1 MGGKNTAGTLMGWWE
16 KENCVYARTTDKAL
30 PYLMVSHPDSIRST
44 SAKPLCPK
52 MPSGC
57 VWVSN
62 EWSAWSETESLAM
75 PRNGCPLLL
84 SGGDHAIV
92 TREQRQPDIP

>member
-1 MGGKNTAGTLMGWWE
+1 MEGKNTAGTLMGWWE

-75 PRNGCPLLL
+75 PRNGCPLPL
-84 SGGDHAIV
+84 SEGDHAIV
-92 TREQRQPDIP
+92 TIEQRQPDIP